1 MGNLALFMK
10 KNKKVRENTF
20 YAATSSLVDEN
31 GEPLKWEIKP
41 LTTEEVER
49 IRLECTKEVPVPG
62 KRGQFRTKVDSNMY
76 NDKLMVAAVVF
87 PDLYNKELQDSYGV
101 MSPEALLKKM
111 IDNPSEYFDLLGYV
125 SEQSGFDKEIEDEI
139 EEAKN

>member
-31 GEPLKWEIKP
+31 GESLKWEIKP

>member
-76 NDKLMVAAVVF
+76 NDKLMVAAIVF

>member
-49 IRLECTKEVPVPG
+49 IRTECMKEVPVPG
-62 KRGQFRTKVDSNMY
+62 KRGQFRTKVDSNLY

-101 MSPEALLKKM
+101 MSPEALLTKM

>member
-1 MGNLALFMK
+1 MYK
-10 KNKKVRENTF
+10 
-20 YAATSSLVDEN
+20 
-31 GEPLKWEIKP
+31 
-41 LTTEEVER
+41 
-49 IRLECTKEVPVPG
+49 VPVPG

>member
-49 IRLECTKEVPVPG
+49 IRSECTKEVPVPG
-62 KRGQFRTKVDSNMY
+62 KRGQFRTKVDSNLY
-76 NDKLMVAAVVF
+76 NDKLMVAAIVF

>member
-20 YAATSSLVDEN
+20 YAATSSLMDEN

-111 IDNPSEYFDLLGYV
+111 IDNPSEYFDLFGYV

>member
-49 IRLECTKEVPVPG
+49 IRLECTKFL
-62 KRGQFRTKVDSNMY
+62 FRANVDS
-76 NDKLMVAAVVF
+76 
-87 PDLYNKELQDSYGV
+87 
-101 MSPEALLKKM
+101 
-111 IDNPSEYFDLLGYV
+111 
-125 SEQSGFDKEIEDEI
+125 SEQR
-139 EEAKN
+139 